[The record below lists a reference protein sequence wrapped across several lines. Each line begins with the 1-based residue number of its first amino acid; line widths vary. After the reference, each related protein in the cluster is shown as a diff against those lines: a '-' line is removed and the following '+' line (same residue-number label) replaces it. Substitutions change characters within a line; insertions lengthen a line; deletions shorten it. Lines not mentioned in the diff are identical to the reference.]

1 MKRYAIHD
9 SLKMDRRITIILVVV
24 LAVLGGY
31 IWYAFLRED
40 APPIEPV
47 TPAPT
52 PIAVLEFDDSQAMA
66 LQVRDVKNN
75 QTTRVVREGD
85 AWKMEQ
91 PAQGQAFAPP
101 IERLLFALAAL
112 KAERKIASPTD
123 LAAYGLNPPAY
134 QVQVTMQD
142 GSGYTLALGN
152 QNPDKSYFYAMKN
165 SDAAVYLI
173 TASIGEDIQALV
185 TSPPY
190 TPTPALM
197 PQATPTP

>member
-1 MKRYAIHD
+1 
-9 SLKMDRRITIILVVV
+9 MDRRITIALLVV

-31 IWYAFLRED
+31 IWYTFLRED

-52 PIAVLEFDDSQAMA
+52 PIAVLEFDDSQATA

-91 PAQGQAFAPP
+91 PAQGGAFAPP

-112 KAERKIASPTD
+112 KADRKIASPTD
-123 LAAYGLNPPAY
+123 LAGYGLNPPAH
-134 QVQVTMQD
+134 QVQVTMP
-142 GSGYTLALGN
+142 GGAMFTLTLGN
-152 QNPDKSYFYAMKN
+152 QNPDGNYYYAMKD

-173 TASIGEDIQALV
+173 NSSIGDDIREFV
-185 TSPPY
+185 TAPPY
-190 TPTPALM
+190 TPPPPPM
-197 PQATPTP
+197 PEATPTP